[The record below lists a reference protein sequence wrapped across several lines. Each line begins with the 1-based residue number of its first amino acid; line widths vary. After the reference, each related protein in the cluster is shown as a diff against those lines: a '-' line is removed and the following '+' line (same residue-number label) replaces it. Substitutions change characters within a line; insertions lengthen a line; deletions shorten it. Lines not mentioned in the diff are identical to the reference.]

1 MHSNSVE
8 RPVFSLRSRLIAVRR
23 LSTYVLIQALVVSTA
38 LGASLHVHEYA
49 GHDHPEHHHGPASHE
64 HRPATAAD
72 HDHHAETADH
82 DLQAVQA
89 DSCDP
94 GHHAVAMTMGC
105 AQVPQLHLPIAE
117 LPSPTV
123 VVPAAPVQSV
133 APVTDV
139 RVHGPPF
146 DSRIP
151 ARAPPLTP
159 QV

>member
-1 MHSNSVE
+1 M
-8 RPVFSLRSRLIAVRR
+8 RR
-23 LSTYVLIQALVVSTA
+23 LLACVLIQALVGSTA
-38 LGASLHVHEYA
+38 WGASLHVHKYA

-64 HRPATAAD
+64 HHQAAVAD
-72 HDHHAETADH
+72 AEHHTEAEDH
-82 DLQAVQA
+82 DLPTFQA

-94 GHHAVAMTMGC
+94 RHHAVAVTMGC
-105 AQVPQLHLPIAE
+105 APLPQLHLAIAE

-151 ARAPPLTP
+151 ARAPPLSP
-159 QV
+159 QA

>member
-1 MHSNSVE
+1 MATGSAG
-8 RPVFSLRSRLIAVRR
+8 RFSLRSRLFAVRR
-23 LSTYVLIQALVVSTA
+23 LLAFALIQALVASTA
-38 LGASLHVHEYA
+38 SGASLHVHEYA
-49 GHDHPEHHHGPASHE
+49 GHDHPEHQHGPASHE
-64 HRPATAAD
+64 HHPAAVTEN
-72 HDHHAETADH
+72 DHHAETEDH
-82 DLQAVQA
+82 GLPAFQA

-94 GHHAVAMTMGC
+94 GHHAVAVTIGG
-105 AQVPQLHLPIAE
+105 AQVPQLHLAIAV
-117 LPSPTV
+117 LPSPTL

-146 DSRIP
+146 DSRLP

>member
-1 MHSNSVE
+1 
-8 RPVFSLRSRLIAVRR
+8 VFLPRSRLFAVRR
-23 LSTYVLIQALVVSTA
+23 LLALVLIQALVVSTA

-64 HRPATAAD
+64 HHQAAIAD
-72 HDHHAETADH
+72 DDHHQETEDH
-82 DLQAVQA
+82 GLLAFHA

-94 GHHAVAMTMGC
+94 GRHAVAVTMGC
-105 AQVPQLHLPIAE
+105 AQVPQLQIVIAE

-146 DSRIP
+146 DPRIRS
-151 ARAPPLTP
+151 RAPPLP
-159 QV
+159 PHA